1 MTKTPDLIVTEESEK
16 TAGLISYWR
25 LSGVVTLA
33 RLKDALVANGV
44 DTKHLPKPP
53 SDEVAFGRAVREQAA
68 KRRLVRP
75 LARHGAW
82 AIVDETVI
90 PAVAADG
97 AVAALPERLR
107 YDTCLRVN
115 YTGNG
120 PEFRDAAGG
129 VFTAD
134 AVPSRPTPL
143 HVAQAHAAQ
152 AITVAYV
159 RHQGELVPED
169 ISAWLVKL
177 ANANAAVNLRDTGGI
192 YFVPRPAVSFWR
204 SVVAALESVSA
215 HKVFKI
221 PAMTNSEAVEAI
233 TEAVAAEAEKAV
245 ATMTAELTGE
255 TQLGAK
261 ALKTRAA
268 ECTALLAKVAQYE
281 KLLNVQLPKV
291 VATIEGLQASVV
303 MASLATPVSEAA

>member
-16 TAGLISYWR
+16 TAGLISYWL
-25 LSGVVTLA
+25 LSGAVTLA
-33 RLKDALVANGV
+33 KLKDALVANGI

-53 SDEVAFGRAVREQAA
+53 GDEVALGRAVREQAG

-82 AIVDETVI
+82 AIVDEVVNEI
-90 PAVAADG
+90 PGGAAS
-97 AVAALPERLR
+97 LQYSTRMR
-107 YDTCLRVN
+107 
-115 YTGNG
+115 
-120 PEFRDAAGG
+120 
-129 VFTAD
+129 
-134 AVPSRPTPL
+134 
-143 HVAQAHAAQ
+143 
-152 AITVAYV
+152 VAYDDGMLTAREDSTQAQYDAMHEIITTAYA
-159 RHQGELVPED
+159 RHQGELAPED
-169 ISAWLVKL
+169 ISAWLIKL
-177 ANANAAVNLRDTGGI
+177 ANANAAVTLRDTGGI
-192 YFVPRPAVSFWR
+192 YFVPRPAVPFWR

-233 TEAVAAEAEKAV
+233 TEAVAAEAAAAV

-255 TQLGAK
+255 KQLGAK

-268 ECTALLAKVAQYE
+268 ECAALLAKVAQYE

-303 MASLATPVSEAA
+303 MASLATPASEAA